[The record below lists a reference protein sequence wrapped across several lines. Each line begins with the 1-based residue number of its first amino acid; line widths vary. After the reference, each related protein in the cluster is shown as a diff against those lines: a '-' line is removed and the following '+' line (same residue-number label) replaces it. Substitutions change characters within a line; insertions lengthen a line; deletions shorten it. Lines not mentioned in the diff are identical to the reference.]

1 MEENRFANET
11 IKTVDI
17 EKEIRQSFLDYS
29 MSVIVSRALPD
40 VRDGLKPVHRRILYS
55 MNENGL
61 THDKPTRKSANIV
74 GAVLGD
80 YHPHGDASVYDA
92 MVRLAQT
99 FSLRYPLVEG
109 QGNFGSVDGDP
120 PAAYRYTEARMSKI
134 ANLLLSDIDKETIDF
149 TPNYDDTTVEPTVLP
164 SRVPNLLVNGSTGI
178 AVGMATNIPPHNLT
192 EVVQGIEYLLDN
204 PDCSVL
210 DLMDYITG
218 PDFPT
223 GGVIMGRSGIRAA
236 YATGRGKILL
246 RGRAEIEE
254 MKNDR
259 YRIVIT
265 ELPYM
270 VNKARLIVSMADLVK
285 DKRIEGISDLRD
297 ESDRN
302 GMHIVVELRR
312 DANPQVVLNQLY
324 RFTQLQDTV
333 GVIMLALVDGAPK
346 TMDLKTVL
354 EHFINFRRDVIRR
367 RTEFELKKAR
377 ERAHILEGLKRA
389 IDIMDDIIATIRACK
404 GGQPEAKAALMER
417 FEFDDLQAAAIC
429 AFQLGRLA
437 GLEIL
442 KIQNELDAL
451 HAKIE
456 DLNDILVN
464 AAHMASIIREE
475 LGEVRE
481 KYGDV
486 RRTEIADVA
495 GEVDIEDLIPEE
507 ECVITLT
514 HYGYVKRQAVDVYK
528 SQKRGGRGIQGTNQR
543 DEDFV
548 EELFVTSTHDYLLFM
563 TTKGRC
569 YKMKGYEVPEG
580 SRTARG
586 TNIVNLLPLLPDE
599 KISSVIRVHD
609 FNEAD
614 YIVMVTRKGII
625 KRSAL
630 SLYSNIRKNGVYG
643 ITLNE
648 GDELAWARLT
658 DGNCEL
664 LVSTRNGM
672 AIRFKE
678 TDARTMGR
686 TARGVKAI
694 TLRGGDEVVGMCTLR
709 EGALLLTVTD
719 DGKGRLS
726 DPSSYRMQNRG
737 GMGIRNYNC
746 DVRKTFVTGVKA
758 VDQTDDAIMISQSGI
773 IIRMHVE
780 DITVQSRYGG
790 GVRVMRLGEDDRV
803 VTVARVERSDEE
815 ETAKPEALPTD
826 ELDVV
831 DEAELARLEALE
843 AADEMVVVDDDALA
857 DAADDESGNET
868 DDDGADGE

>member
-11 IKTVDI
+11 VKVVDI

-74 GAVLGD
+74 GAVLAD

-99 FSLRYPLVEG
+99 FSLRYPLIEG

-134 ANLLLSDIDKETIDF
+134 ANLLLSDIDKETVDF
-149 TPNYDDTTVEPTVLP
+149 SPNYDDTTVEPNVLP
-164 SRVPNLLVNGSTGI
+164 SRIPNLLVNGSTGI
-178 AVGMATNIPPHNLT
+178 AVGMATNVPPHNLT
-192 EVVQGIEYLLDN
+192 EVVQGIEYLLEH

-210 DLMDYITG
+210 DLMDYIKG

-223 GGVIMGRSGIRAA
+223 GGIIMGRSGIRAA
-236 YATGRGKILL
+236 YATGRGKIIL

-259 YRIVIT
+259 FRIAIS
-265 ELPYM
+265 EIPYM
-270 VNKARLIVSMADLVK
+270 VNKARLIESMADLVK
-285 DKRIEGISDLRD
+285 DKRIDGISDLRD

-302 GMHIVVELRR
+302 GMRIVVELRR

-333 GVIMLALVDGAPK
+333 GVNMLALAGGVPR

-354 EHFINFRRDVIRR
+354 EQFVDFRRDVIRR

-377 ERAHILEGLKRA
+377 ERAHILEGLRKA
-389 IDIMDDIIATIRACK
+389 IDIVDEIIATIRGCK
-404 GGQPEAKAALMER
+404 GGQAEAKAALIER
-417 FEFDDLQAAAIC
+417 FEFDEPQAAAIC

-442 KIQNELDAL
+442 KIQNELDGL
-451 HAKIE
+451 HAKIA
-456 DLNDILVN
+456 DLSDILIN
-464 AAHMASIIREE
+464 DAHLVRIICEE
-475 LGEVRE
+475 LEEVRE
-481 KYGDV
+481 KYGDE
-486 RRTEIADVA
+486 RRTEIAAVS

-514 HYGYVKRQAVDVYK
+514 HFGYVKRQPADAYK
-528 SQKRGGRGIQGTNQR
+528 SQRRGGRGIQGMTHR

-548 EELFVTSTHDYLLFM
+548 EELFVSSTHDYLLFM
-563 TTKGRC
+563 TSMGRC
-569 YKMKGYEVPEG
+569 YKMKGYEIPEG

-586 TNIVNLLPLLPDE
+586 TNIVNLLPLLPEE

-609 FNEAD
+609 FDEAD
-614 YIVMVTRKGII
+614 FIVMVTRKGIV

-643 ITLNE
+643 ITLDE

-658 DGNCEL
+658 GGDSEL
-664 LVSTRNGM
+664 LVATRNGM

-678 TDARTMGR
+678 TDARAMGR

-694 TLRGGDEVVGMCTLR
+694 ALRDGDEVTGMCTLD
-709 EGALLLTVTD
+709 EGEKLLTVTE

-726 DPSSYRMQNRG
+726 DPAEYRLQNRG
-737 GMGIRNYNC
+737 GFGIRNYPC
-746 DVRKTFVTGVKA
+746 DQRGTAVAGVKA
-758 VDQTDDAIMISQSGI
+758 VEMADDVIMISQSGI

-780 DITVQSRYGG
+780 DITCQSRYGG
-790 GVRVMRLGEDDRV
+790 GVRVMRVGEGDKV
-803 VTVARVERSDEE
+803 VTVAKVERNDEA
-815 ETAKPEALPTD
+815 ETARPEAD
-826 ELDVV
+826 SADI
-831 DEAELARLEALE
+831 DEAELAEIERENSAPE
-843 AADEMVVVDDDALA
+843 D
-857 DAADDESGNET
+857 
-868 DDDGADGE
+868 

>member
-11 IKTVDI
+11 IRVVDI

-74 GAVLGD
+74 GAVLAD

-99 FSLRYPLVEG
+99 FSLRYPLIEG

-134 ANLLLSDIDKETIDF
+134 ANLLLADIDKETVDF
-149 TPNYDDTTVEPTVLP
+149 TPNYDDTTVEPSVLP

-178 AVGMATNIPPHNLT
+178 AVGMATNVPPHNLT
-192 EVVQGIEYLLDN
+192 EVVQGIEYLLEH

-210 DLMDYITG
+210 ELMDFIKG

-223 GGVIMGRSGIRAA
+223 GGIIMGRSGIRAA
-236 YATGRGKILL
+236 YATGRGKIIL

-259 YRIVIT
+259 YRIAIS
-265 ELPYM
+265 EIPYM
-270 VNKARLIVSMADLVK
+270 VNKARLIESMADLVK
-285 DKRIEGISDLRD
+285 EKRIDGISDLRD
-297 ESDRN
+297 ESDRT
-302 GMHIVVELRR
+302 GMRIVVELRR

-333 GVIMLALVDGAPK
+333 GVIMLALADGVPRV
-346 TMDLKTVL
+346 MDLKTML
-354 EHFINFRRDVIRR
+354 EHFVNFRRDVIRR
-367 RTEFELKKAR
+367 RTEFELKKAQD
-377 ERAHILEGLKRA
+377 RAHILEGLKKA
-389 IDIMDDIIATIRACK
+389 IDIVDEIIATIRACK
-404 GGQPEAKAALMER
+404 GGQAEAKAALMEK
-417 FEFDDLQAAAIC
+417 FEFDEPQAAAIC

-451 HAKIE
+451 HEKIA
-456 DLNDILVN
+456 DLSDILVN
-464 AAHMASIIREE
+464 DAHLVSIIREE
-475 LGEVRE
+475 LEEVRE
-481 KYGDV
+481 KYGDE
-486 RRTEIADVA
+486 RRTEIAAVS

-514 HYGYVKRQAVDVYK
+514 HFGYVKRQAVDVYK
-528 SQKRGGRGIQGTNQR
+528 SQKRGGRGIQGMTHR
-543 DEDFV
+543 EEDFV

-563 TTKGRC
+563 TSMGRC
-569 YKMKGYEVPEG
+569 YKLKGYEIPEG

-586 TNIVNLLPLLPDE
+586 TNIVNLLPLLPEE

-614 YIVMVTRKGII
+614 YIVMVTRKGIV
-625 KRSAL
+625 KRSEL
-630 SLYSNIRKNGVYG
+630 SLYSNIRKSGVYG
-643 ITLNE
+643 ITLDE

-658 DGNCEL
+658 DGDSEL
-664 LVSTRNGM
+664 LVATRSGM

-678 TDARTMGR
+678 TDARAMGR

-694 TLRGGDEVVGMCTLR
+694 SLREGDEVVGMCTLR
-709 EGALLLTVTD
+709 EGAKLLTVTE
-719 DGKGRLS
+719 DGKGRLTDIS
-726 DPSSYRMQNRG
+726 DYRQQNRG
-737 GMGIRNYNC
+737 GLGIRNYNC
-746 DVRKTFVTGVKA
+746 AARGTLVAGVKS
-758 VDQTDDAIMISQSGI
+758 VDLTDDAIMISQSGI

-780 DITVQSRYGG
+780 DIAVQSRYGG
-790 GVRVMRLGEDDRV
+790 GVRVMRLGEEDKV

-815 ETAKPEALPTD
+815 ETVKPEAPLPEDDLTD
-826 ELDVV
+826 EQ
-831 DEAELARLEALE
+831 EIARLEAQE
-843 AADEMVVVDDDALA
+843 AAEQAQI
-857 DAADDESGNET
+857 EEIERENEET
-868 DDDGADGE
+868 QE